1 MTQVL
6 VFLEVQEVVV
16 DILLVE
22 VAQLTRLQQHL
33 HKVML
38 VVTELVVVIML
49 VVEVVELLL
58 LVKMVPVEVLVAPM
72 VETD

>member
-1 MTQVL
+1 MMPAL

-16 DILLVE
+16 DMLVVE
-22 VAQLTRLQQHL
+22 VVQVTHPQQHL

-38 VVTELVVVIML
+38 VVTEPVVLITLVVV
-49 VVEVVELLL
+49 VVELLL
-58 LVKMVPVEVLVAPM
+58 LVKMVPMQALVAPT